1 MIPLLAYDVC
11 RCHALRCPERESCLR
26 WLDRD
31 NWGYVHAASLSNDDG
46 TCTAKLPSDQAA
58 P

>member
-1 MIPLLAYDVC
+1 MTPLLAYDVC
-11 RCHALRCPERESCLR
+11 RCHALRCPERGECLR

-31 NWGYVHAASLSNDDG
+31 LGYIHAASLSNDDG

>member
-1 MIPLLAYDVC
+1 MIPLLPYDVC

-31 NWGYVHAASLSNDDG
+31 WGEVHAASLSNDDG
-46 TCTAKLPSDQAA
+46 TCTAKLPSD
-58 P
+58 